1 MVPTVHLRPG
11 HVQPVWA
18 GHPWVYAQAIDRLE
32 GRAEPG
38 DEVRV
43 ADPRGNFLGRG
54 YWSPGSAI
62 PVRIYSRDVDA
73 RLDDAFLARRVTE
86 AVAWRRALLD
96 LPREGTDGLRLVNS
110 EGDGLPGLIVDVFG
124 PDLVVQL
131 LTAGIK
137 RREGA
142 ILDAL
147 LAATGAARVWETAS
161 PQHQKL
167 EGISARDGILRGDP
181 TEALRFT
188 ENGVALSVAAPGA
201 AKDTQ
206 KTGYYFD
213 QRDNRARVA
222 RLARAKRVLDGFAYV
237 GGFSLAAAKA
247 GASSVLAVES
257 GLGAITAGEEITRAN
272 GLDGVVRWR
281 RGDVKKVF
289 QDLHAQGERFDVVII
304 DPPKLAHN
312 ARELRDALSHYRRLN
327 ALASALVTPGGV
339 LVSCSCSGAV
349 GVDDLLRAIALGAR
363 DANREVAVLDVHG
376 AAADHPV
383 PAAFPDGRYLKCVF
397 GRVV

>member
-1 MVPTVHLRPG
+1 MIPTVHLRPG

-43 ADPRGNFLGRG
+43 VDPRGNPLGRG
-54 YWSPGSAI
+54 FWSPGSAI
-62 PVRIYSRDVDA
+62 PVRILSRDASVA
-73 RLDDAFLARRVTE
+73 VDDAFLSRRVAE
-86 AVAWRRALLD
+86 AVAWRRALLE
-96 LPREGTDGLRLVNS
+96 LPNADTTGLRLVNS
-110 EGDGLPGLIVDVFG
+110 EGDGLPGLIVDAFG
-124 PDLVVQL
+124 DDLVVQL

-147 LAATGAARVWETAS
+147 VSATGAARVWETSSAH
-161 PQHQKL
+161 HQKL
-167 EGISARDGILRGDP
+167 EGITARDGIVRG
-181 TEALRFT
+181 EATDAIRFT
-188 ENGVALSVAAPGA
+188 ENGVALRVAPPGA
-201 AKDTQ
+201 GADTQ

-222 RLARAKRVLDGFAYV
+222 RMCKGRKVLDAFAFV
-237 GGFSLAAAKA
+237 GGFALAAAKA
-247 GASSVLAVES
+247 GAAEVLAVES
-257 GLGAITAGEEITRAN
+257 GAAAAAAGEANTRENAMES
-272 GLDGVVRWR
+272 VVRWR
-281 RGDVKKVF
+281 RADAKKVF
-289 QDLHAQGERFDVVII
+289 VELAAQGERFDVVVI

-312 ARELRDALSHYRRLN
+312 ARELRDALGHYRKLN
-327 ALASALVTPGGV
+327 GLAAALVAPGGV

-349 GVDDLLRAIALGAR
+349 SVDDLLRAIALGAR
-363 DANREVAVLDVHG
+363 DANREHFVLDVHG

-383 PAAFPDGRYLKCVF
+383 PVAFPDGRYLKCVF
-397 GRVV
+397 GRVA